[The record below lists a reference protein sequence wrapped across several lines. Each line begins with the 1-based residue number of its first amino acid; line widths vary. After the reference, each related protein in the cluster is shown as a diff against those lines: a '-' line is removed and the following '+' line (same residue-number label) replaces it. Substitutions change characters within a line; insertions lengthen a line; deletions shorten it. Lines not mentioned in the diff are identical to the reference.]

1 MDHWKGITVESG
13 RGKRPG
19 FEGFVCLCASLAIQW
34 NVSSQDM
41 TFCSLSQDCF
51 HAQSD
56 WLK

>member
-34 NVSSQDM
+34 NVSPQDFVRYHM
-41 TFCSLSQDCF
+41 TAFM
-51 HAQSD
+51 H
-56 WLK
+56 KVIG